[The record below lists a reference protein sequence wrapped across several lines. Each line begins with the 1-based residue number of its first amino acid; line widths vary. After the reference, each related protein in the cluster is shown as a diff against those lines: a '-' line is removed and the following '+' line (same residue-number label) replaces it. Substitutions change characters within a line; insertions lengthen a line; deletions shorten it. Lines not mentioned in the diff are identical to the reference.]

1 MYNIFII
8 SWKGDAFAQYRL
20 IEKLSKGK
28 VICDKKIGIDRD
40 SGFFILGSV
49 LVNLD

>member
-1 MYNIFII
+1 MFINKLLDIFDYKVYNIFVI

-28 VICDKKIGIDRD
+28 VILRQKNRD
-40 SGFFILGSV
+40 
-49 LVNLD
+49 